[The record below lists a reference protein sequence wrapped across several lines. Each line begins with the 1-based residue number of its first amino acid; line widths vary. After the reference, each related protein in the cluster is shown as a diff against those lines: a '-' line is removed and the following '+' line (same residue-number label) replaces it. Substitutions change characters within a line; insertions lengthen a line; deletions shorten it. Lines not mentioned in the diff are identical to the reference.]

1 MESKLE
7 VLLISLSE
15 NLTSRGCMIKIWVN
29 KMIYYFSVL
38 FDRLFISCCCQPQ
51 VSYSSPPLL
60 LSFFCL
66 I

>member
-38 FDRLFISCCCQPQ
+38 FDRL
-51 VSYSSPPLL
+51 
-60 LSFFCL
+60 LSVVVVNPTYRTAVLHCY
-66 I
+66 